1 MIRTVYMVEVIH
13 EDMVYYRNFA
23 RNKKLAEKY
32 AKRLKDPDTTIR
44 KLTKDEMSFISL
56 DDVLSK

>member
-1 MIRTVYMVEVIH
+1 MIRVVYMVECYSR
-13 EDMVYYRNFA
+13 DGKLLYRNYT

-32 AKRLKDPDTTIR
+32 ARRFISATVR

-56 DDVLSK
+56 DDVASR